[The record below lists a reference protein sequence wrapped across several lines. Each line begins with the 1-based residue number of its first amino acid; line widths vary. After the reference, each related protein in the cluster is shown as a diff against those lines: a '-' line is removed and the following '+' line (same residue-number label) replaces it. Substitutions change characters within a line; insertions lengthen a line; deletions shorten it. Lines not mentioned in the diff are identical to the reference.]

1 MLNMFSEKGTA
12 PVDPEITDLAHI
24 PEDDQSSEIPS
35 TFAVKSKVHG
45 CLQVL
50 GAFFIFFNVWGLNLA
65 FGTFQSFYALSYIP
79 TSTSSD
85 IAWIGTVQSWLLIV
99 GGLLSGPLFDLGY
112 NQSMIIIGS
121 ILGVMGMM
129 MLSLAHEYY
138 AMFLSQGVCVGLG
151 FGLLYVPAMALV
163 SRSFTTRRAVAL
175 GVSSSGAPVGGIVYT
190 IMFNQLISKVG
201 FPWTVRLIAF
211 LMLALFIAAALML
224 LVPDRHSVKVK
235 PTQRRSLI
243 DLRAFKDLP
252 FWSFAIGNFF
262 LYLGYITPFYYIPT
276 YAETKLG
283 TSRSMAS
290 NVLMISQASSVIGRV
305 VLTLF
310 AHYFG
315 SMIAWIV
322 CGVLS
327 GVLCICWI
335 SADTLVRFI
344 LFAAFYGCISGALIP
359 LPPSVFTHV
368 CPDPKSLGTWLGMAQ
383 SLSSFASLL
392 GPPIAGALA
401 SIGSD
406 GSEDLNYLG
415 PLVPFTPAL
424 LPTSQQIQGR
434 TILLEKLAPK
444 HADDLFALTGGL
456 EPPREALWDYMF
468 DGPYSNTETFKAS
481 IASKSTSTDPYFYA
495 IIDKRN
501 SLPTFGKAIG
511 YLSLMRMT
519 PDHLGIEIGN
529 VMYSAA
535 LQRTTAATEA
545 IYLLAQH
552 SFHNLGY
559 RRLEWKCHSLNEPSR
574 RAALRLGFSF
584 EGVFRQH
591 MIVKGR
597 NRDTAWYSILRDE
610 WDASLKTA
618 MEKWL
623 DVGNFGED
631 GGQIKSLQDLR
642 AELA

>member
-1 MLNMFSEKGTA
+1 MSEKGIATA
-12 PVDPEITDLAHI
+12 PGPEITDLVHI
-24 PEDDQSSEIPS
+24 TKDEESSEPPS

-65 FGTFQSFYALSYIP
+65 FGTFQSFYALTYIP
-79 TSTSSD
+79 SSTSSD
-85 IAWIGTVQSWLLIV
+85 IAWIGTIQSWLLIV

-112 NQSMIIIGS
+112 NQSMILVGS
-121 ILGVMGMM
+121 ILGVIGMM

-138 AMFLSQGVCVGLG
+138 AMFLSQGVCVGIG
-151 FGLLYVPAMALV
+151 FGLLYVPAIALV

-175 GVSSSGAPVGGIVYT
+175 GVSSSGAPVGGIIYT
-190 IMFNQLISKVG
+190 ILFNQLISKVG
-201 FPWTVRLIAF
+201 FPWTVRVMAF
-211 LMLALFIAAALML
+211 LMLALFIAAAIL
-224 LVPDRHSVKVK
+224 LLGPDRRAVKVK

-243 DLRAFKDLP
+243 DLRALKDLP

-315 SMIAWIV
+315 SMIAWIA

-335 SADTLVRFI
+335 SADTVVRLIF
-344 LFAAFYGCISGALIP
+344 FAAFYGGISGALIP

-401 SIGSD
+401 SIGSE
-406 GSEDLNYLG
+406 GSEELNYLG
-415 PLVPFTPAL
+415 
-424 LPTSQQIQGR
+424 IQ
-434 TILLEKLAPK
+434 
-444 HADDLFALTGGL
+444 LFSGIVMCFGAFELIGL
-456 EPPREALWDYMF
+456 W
-468 DGPYSNTETFKAS
+468 
-481 IASKSTSTDPYFYA
+481 
-495 IIDKRN
+495 
-501 SLPTFGKAIG
+501 
-511 YLSLMRMT
+511 
-519 PDHLGIEIGN
+519 
-529 VMYSAA
+529 
-535 LQRTTAATEA
+535 
-545 IYLLAQH
+545 YLLYTKR
-552 SFHNLGY
+552 G
-559 RRLEWKCHSLNEPSR
+559 
-574 RAALRLGFSF
+574 
-584 EGVFRQH
+584 
-591 MIVKGR
+591 
-597 NRDTAWYSILRDE
+597 
-610 WDASLKTA
+610 KTG
-618 MEKWL
+618 L
-623 DVGNFGED
+623 F
-631 GGQIKSLQDLR
+631 
-642 AELA
+642 